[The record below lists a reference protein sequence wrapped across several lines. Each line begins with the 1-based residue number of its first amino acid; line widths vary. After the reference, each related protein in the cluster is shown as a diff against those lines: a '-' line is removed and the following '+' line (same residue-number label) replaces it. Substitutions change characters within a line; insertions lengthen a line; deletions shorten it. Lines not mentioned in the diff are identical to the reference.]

1 MQILLIGHN
10 ERIKVALSSL
20 LQNEHKVAVTVFPVL
35 RNEEN
40 FGEFDRLVKWSD
52 VIILDVS
59 TVGINH
65 EKCIQDIFSL
75 NRSSRIIV
83 VNDYAYDDVE
93 NIYLSMGADAYL
105 SYTDLNE
112 QVKNLVCYVDKKA
125 TL

>member
-1 MQILLIGHN
+1 MQVLLIGHN
-10 ERIKVALSSL
+10 ERIKEALSSL
-20 LQNEHKVAVTVFPVL
+20 LHNEHKVAITIFPIL

-40 FGEFDRLVKWSD
+40 LEEFDCLVKWSE
-52 VIILDVS
+52 VVILDVS

-65 EKCIQDIFSL
+65 EKCIQEIFSL

-112 QVKNLVCYVDKKA
+112 QVKDLICYIDKKPF
-125 TL
+125 